1 MPQTV
6 TKYSFLLHICDS
18 AFFFNIHYLSH
29 FDYVLLCCIFSV
41 WLIALSILS
50 SKSIHFAANGDEQ
63 LSGWTTDILQN
74 TSQSQ
79 SCTKKRSRSLFG
91 GLLPI
96 WSTTAFWIP
105 VKLYIWEVCS
115 ANWWDAQKLQW
126 LHPLLANRMGPV
138 LLHDN
143 TQLHITQLML
153 QNWKNLDTKFCHI
166 QLTSH

>member
-79 SCTKKRSRSLFG
+79 SCTKKEKKKGHGHCFTVSWSAAGLIHYSFWILVKPFHLRSMLCKLIRHTENCNACSQN
-91 GLLPI
+91 
-96 WSTTAFWIP
+96 WSTERAQFFSTTMP
-105 VKLYIWEVCS
+105 NHRLYNQHFKS
-115 ANWWDAQKLQW
+115 
-126 LHPLLANRMGPV
+126 
-138 LLHDN
+138 
-143 TQLHITQLML
+143 
-153 QNWKNLDTKFCHI
+153 
-166 QLTSH
+166 